1 MQGSLGVRSRAP
13 SASLRVLF
21 PRQPTARARWL
32 QGGGGRTG
40 ASEEDEAAVPY
51 VDVPRPGRK
60 WERKPYVTPMK
71 VLIRRA
77 KEERQARRENPC
89 RVLEHPPDNGL
100 VVPHL
105 VDVARRVHAAREGL
119 LGGLTRLVEGE
130 GAIPVKRCR

>member
-1 MQGSLGVRSRAP
+1 MQGILTVRSRASRAP
-13 SASLRVLF
+13 LRVLF
-21 PRQPTARARWL
+21 ARAEAPVGAGTRWL
-32 QGGGGRTG
+32 HGGWE
-40 ASEEDEAAVPY
+40 AEEEEEAVPY
-51 VDVPRPGRK
+51 ADVPRPGRR

-100 VVPHL
+100 LVPHL
-105 VDVARRVHAAREGL
+105 VDVAHRVHAARERL

-130 GAIPVKRCR
+130 NAIPVKRCK

>member
-1 MQGSLGVRSRAP
+1 
-13 SASLRVLF
+13 
-21 PRQPTARARWL
+21 
-32 QGGGGRTG
+32 
-40 ASEEDEAAVPY
+40 VPY

-105 VDVARRVHAAREGL
+105 VDVAHRVHAARKGL
-119 LGGLTRLVEGE
+119 LDGLTRLVEGE

>member
-1 MQGSLGVRSRAP
+1 MRSIAA
-13 SASLRVLF
+13 ASLIGYQARKIPVGHF
-21 PRQPTARARWL
+21 ATARARWL
-32 QGGGGRTG
+32 QGGGGWTG
-40 ASEEDEAAVPY
+40 APEDEAAAPY
-51 VDVPRPGRK
+51 ADVPRPGRK
-60 WERKPYVTPMK
+60 WERKPYVTLMK

-105 VDVARRVHAAREGL
+105 VDVAHRVHAARKGL
-119 LGGLTRLVEGE
+119 LDGLTRLVEGE

>member
-1 MQGSLGVRSRAP
+1 MQGTLGVRSRAP
-13 SASLRVLF
+13 RASLRVPF
-21 PRQPTARARWL
+21 PRQLTARARWL
-32 QGGGGRTG
+32 QGGGGWTG
-40 ASEEDEAAVPY
+40 APEEDEAAAPY
-51 VDVPRPGRK
+51 ADVPRPGRK
-60 WERKPYVTPMK
+60 WERKPYVTLMK

-105 VDVARRVHAAREGL
+105 VDVAHRVHAARKGL
-119 LGGLTRLVEGE
+119 LDGLTRLVEGE